1 MLPIL
6 PVRNAVFRCCL
17 GLACFVGAQAPVNLN
32 AQPSPLD
39 GTAPLTQEGDL
50 AAQMVAGIGRYL
62 DRELDGSVQKRAAH
76 WRRDLSSPEAYAR
89 SVKPNR
95 DRLRTILG
103 VVDQRLPVAMEM
115 VGSFEQAAQV
125 GEGTGFK
132 VWAVRWPVLAGVNG
146 EGLLLVPDKPARADV
161 IALPDCEWTPEALVG
176 LVPGL
181 PPAGQF
187 ARRLAEA
194 GVRVLIPT
202 LIDRGHE
209 FSERAGP
216 NRRMPHREYVF
227 SPAFQMGRHL
237 IGYEVQKVL
246 AGVDWFRREGG
257 DKRPVGVVGYG
268 EGGLVALYAGALD
281 ERIAVVGVSGYFQP
295 RERLWSE
302 PIDREI
308 WGLLE
313 QFGDAEIA
321 TLVAP
326 RPLVVET
333 SPMPAVNV
341 PPQPKG
347 GRSPHAPGSIVTP
360 PPEAVVRE
368 VERAKALV
376 AGLATPF
383 AATVV
388 RNDNG
393 PAGGDAF
400 LNAILPHIGVGQG
413 VPPAGPAPR
422 HLRAKFE
429 PRERLRRQF
438 QEILEHTQVLVRA
451 GQDRRTAF
459 WTKADASSVDSWQKT
474 SEWYRNYL
482 WDEIIGRLPKPA
494 AGMNPRTRLIYD
506 EPAYR
511 GYEVLLDLYPDVV
524 SYGILLIPK
533 DIKPGERRPLVVCQ
547 HGLEGRAQEVAD
559 PRSPTGRYM
568 RGFAAQ
574 LAQRG
579 FITYAAQN
587 PYLGGDDFRGLV
599 RKAHPLK
606 QSLYSF
612 IVRQHERTLEWF
624 ASLPFVDASRM
635 AFYGISYGGKTGL
648 RVGALLPQY
657 AVNICSGDFNEWI
670 RKTASTTYRGGYV
683 GNSEYEM
690 YEFDMGNTISHA
702 EMSWLNFPRPFMVER
717 GHADGVGSDEW
728 VAYEYAR
735 TFRHYNLLGMADRTR
750 IEYFNGP
757 HLIYGVGAF
766 EFLHKHLHWP
776 MRGF

>member
-1 MLPIL
+1 MFSKNLI
-6 PVRNAVFRCCL
+6 RKFAVSCSF
-17 GLACFVGAQAPVNLN
+17 GLALVSGGGPATELRAQA
-32 AQPSPLD
+32 AGLD

-62 DRELDGSVQKRAAH
+62 DRELDTSVAKRAAF
-76 WRRDLSSPEAYAR
+76 WRRDLASPEAYAR
-89 SVKPNR
+89 SVQPNR

-103 VVDQRLPVAMEM
+103 VVDQRLPGSMEM
-115 VGSFEQAAQV
+115 VGSFEQPALV
-125 GEGTGFK
+125 GEGAGFK

-146 EGLLLVPDKPARADV
+146 EGLLLAPDKPARADIV
-161 IALPDCEWTPEALVG
+161 ALPDCEWTPEALAG
-176 LVPGL
+176 LEPGL
-181 PPAGQF
+181 SPAGQF

-209 FSERAGP
+209 FSERAGT
-216 NRRMPHREYVF
+216 RRMPHREYIF

-246 AGVDWFRREGG
+246 AGVDWFRRDGG
-257 DKRPVGVVGYG
+257 EKRPVGVVGYG

-326 RPLVVET
+326 RSLVVET

-341 PPQPKG
+341 PAQPNG

-360 PPEAVVRE
+360 PGAAVESE
-368 VERAKALV
+368 VARARALV

-388 RNDNG
+388 RNDQG
-393 PAGGDAF
+393 PAGSDAF
-400 LNAILPHIGVGQG
+400 LNALLPPLGVGGRVQ
-413 VPPAGPAPR
+413 PAGTAPK
-422 HLRAKFE
+422 HLRKSFA

-438 QEILEHTQVLVRA
+438 QEILDHTQTLVRA

-459 WTKADASSVDSWQKT
+459 WAKADASSVESWQKT
-474 SEWYRNYL
+474 GEWYRNYL
-482 WDEIIGRLPKPA
+482 WDEIIGRLPQPA
-494 AGMNPRTRLIYD
+494 GGMNPRTRLIYD

-511 GYEVLLDLYPDVV
+511 GYEVVLDLYPDVV

-533 DIKPGERRPLVVCQ
+533 DLKPGERRPVVVCQ

-559 PRSPTGRYM
+559 PRSATGRYM

-579 FITYAAQN
+579 FITFAAQN
-587 PYLGGDDFRGLV
+587 PYLGGDDFRVLV

-612 IVRQHERTLEWF
+612 MVRQHERTLEWF
-624 ASLPFVDASRM
+624 ASLPFVDARRM
-635 AFYGISYGGKTGL
+635 AYYGISYGGKAVL

-657 AVNICSGDFNEWI
+657 SVAICSGDFNEWV

-690 YEFDMGNTISHA
+690 YEFDLGNTISHA
-702 EMSWLNFPRPFMVER
+702 EMSWLIFPRPFMVER

-735 TFRHYNLLGMADRTR
+735 TFRHYDLLGLADRTR

-757 HLIYGVGAF
+757 HLIYGIGAF
-766 EFLHKHLHWP
+766 EFLHKHLQWP
-776 MRGF
+776 MRGL